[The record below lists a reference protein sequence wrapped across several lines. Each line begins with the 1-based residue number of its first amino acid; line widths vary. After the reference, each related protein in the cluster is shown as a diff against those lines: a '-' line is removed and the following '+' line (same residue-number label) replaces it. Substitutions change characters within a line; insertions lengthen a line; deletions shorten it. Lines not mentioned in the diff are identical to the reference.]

1 MEECLKKKEWLKM
14 KVLAKI
20 NIIVKQIRVDENLR
34 VSENVVANWKKWS
47 WPKDSLLENEMGS
60 KRQNTISKFFLR
72 FAEIQN
78 VESEEGVSGLRKYT
92 FLYVISRRLML
103 NNNYS
108 RNVSRM

>member
-60 KRQNTISKFFLR
+60 KEAKYNQQVFSSICRNPKC
-72 FAEIQN
+72 
-78 VESEEGVSGLRKYT
+78 RK
-92 FLYVISRRLML
+92 
-103 NNNYS
+103 
-108 RNVSRM
+108 